1 MVRGVVSGYC
11 AGVGATH
18 GRWLGQ
24 IDAAAAATSKATLGL
39 AISNNPVVTNT
50 TIYKESVV
58 AID

>member
-1 MVRGVVSGYC
+1 MVRGAISGYC
-11 AGVGATH
+11 AEVGVTH

-24 IDAAAAATSKATLGL
+24 IDAVAAATSKATLGL
-39 AISNNPVVTNT
+39 AISNNPMVINT